1 MNEPKIELQYETVRA
16 PDTRDLDETRRL
28 LYGSLAA
35 GRTRRW
41 ELVGTLVNALV
52 HHSGLVEDPYD
63 LLDYLVEV
71 IETPTAGRSGDQRS
85 QRVRDLIATLSG
97 AELGVVDGGHD
108 HPDTEAGE

>member
-1 MNEPKIELQYETVRA
+1 MSEKK
-16 PDTRDLDETRRL
+16 PDPREADECRRL
-28 LYGSLAA
+28 LYGALAA

-71 IETPTAGRSGDQRS
+71 VENPMAGAGGYERGQRM
-85 QRVRDLIATLSG
+85 RDLIEALSSG
-97 AELGVVDGGHD
+97 Q
-108 HPDTEAGE
+108 TT